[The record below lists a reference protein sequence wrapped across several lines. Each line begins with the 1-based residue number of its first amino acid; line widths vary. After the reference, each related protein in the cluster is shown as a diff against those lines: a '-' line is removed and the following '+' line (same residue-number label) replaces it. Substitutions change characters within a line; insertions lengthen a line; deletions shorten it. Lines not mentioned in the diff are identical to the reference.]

1 MANAQ
6 NIHVSDATDDSIT
19 LLRKEHRQ
27 IEQCFLRH
35 RQEHSEDRWNGVLK
49 ETLLT
54 LKVHIEIEEDILY
67 PAFLEAT
74 NKVEMHHDAMVE
86 NELIKKLIS
95 DLEHSDPGDDYY
107 ESMIRILWKKVNDRI
122 TEEEAPEGM
131 FEIAGRLSMNSPA
144 LRERLLNRRG
154 ELIELMQLMR
164 RI

>member
-6 NIHVSDATDDSIT
+6 NIYVSDATDDPIA

-27 IEQCFLRH
+27 IEQCFSQY
-35 RQEHSEDRWNGVLK
+35 RQEHSEARNGLLK
-49 ETLLT
+49 ETLLA

-74 NKVEMHHDAMVE
+74 NKVDMHHDAMVE

-107 ESMIRILWKKVNDRI
+107 ESMIRILWKKVNDRM

-154 ELIELMQLMR
+154 ELIELMG
-164 RI
+164 